1 MPVFTRPPLAR
12 LCSSDQR
19 AKPVTTRLLPLSM
32 DTAWISI
39 VIAEREA
46 QLELAGEAEKIKQYA
61 DPTAATGDAS
71 KGANLFKVSLI

>member
-1 MPVFTRPPLAR
+1 
-12 LCSSDQR
+12 
-19 AKPVTTRLLPLSM
+19 M

-46 QLELAGEAEKIKQYA
+46 QLELAGETEKIKQNA